1 MTTKWLQKGHSG
13 RCCLWK
19 GTHKG
24 SKKDAAAV
32 STPLPV
38 SKQTHFQKKTKSS
51 DSLSHQNGMCTQ
63 ISRNCL
69 PLTEHFQ
76 SMSILFPVN
85 SPKMEWAIGKWP
97 MSTLVLLMFVVFC
110 LASPNFPIYVHYTYV
125 YTYVINYTHSAN
137 CARSIPTVA
146 DYSRSDFK
154 LRTRI
159 WSQPSGG
166 TWSKSAQ
173 SWVENLLSHSAG
185 RAIPILQLTLQKQL
199 ECQYTTVSSSSWCYW
214 G

>member
-1 MTTKWLQKGHSG
+1 MTTHSG

-38 SKQTHFQKKTKSS
+38 SKQTHFQKKKAVTA
-51 DSLSHQNGMCTQ
+51 
-63 ISRNCL
+63 
-69 PLTEHFQ
+69 
-76 SMSILFPVN
+76 
-85 SPKMEWAIGKWP
+85 WAIRMACALKSRGIVCHWRNIFKAFQLCFLWTAPKWSEWLANGP
-97 MSTLVLLMFVVFC
+97 CQLLFCWFLLCFVWHPQTSQFMY
-110 LASPNFPIYVHYTYV
+110 IIHT

-137 CARSIPTVA
+137 CARSISAVA

-166 TWSKSAQ
+166 TLSKSAQ

-185 RAIPILQLTLQKQL
+185 RATPILQLTLQEQL
-199 ECQYTTVSSSSWCYW
+199 ECPYTTVSSSSWCYW